1 MTQESVY
8 YFMHGVDGWQV
19 VPQEEYD
26 PERIYHVRP
35 RGEEWVVEK
44 EWAARP
50 SSVHERKKGAVE
62 RGKELARTHDSILV
76 VHKRDGEVQNRF
88 DYRDEPAAA

>member
-19 VPQEEYD
+19 VPQEKYD
-26 PERIYHVRP
+26 PERIYHVRS
-35 RGEEWVVEK
+35 RDQQWVVEK

-50 SSVHERKKGAVE
+50 SAVHERKKNAVK
-62 RGKELARTHDSILV
+62 RGKELARTNEAVLV
-76 VHKRDGEVQNRF
+76 VHKLDGEVQRSF
-88 DYRDEPAAA
+88 DYRDERLAA